1 MKNRGIFCC
10 LLVMAILT
18 SVPLETGQT
27 VGRSRLVPATL
38 DLREH
43 AAASINF
50 LTRAPDSAQGM
61 LPYFW
66 TFIGR
71 DCAELRHN
79 HWDYSENPGRNL
91 YGLIAARQITGSLEG
106 LEAQRAYERLI
117 YHSISPEYGL
127 SSRPAYSPFMR
138 DSGAVEVNLWDN
150 RSVFMGLLSLYML
163 YGEPQVKARLETMI
177 DGLERLAVRKDK
189 YVWFENEAY
198 FPGHVV
204 DASKPP
210 RVSQNSGGWI
220 TPLVK
225 YWQVT
230 GSERARKMAAGLA
243 NFIVDYQYTSLKPGR
258 KLGISNVH
266 GALFAVAG
274 VIREAQAGGDPKHIA
289 WAREMVDYASDNLAS
304 RYGWVMEMEGR
315 DWMKPEDSNSCE
327 TCAVVDM
334 LQCYLLLAGA
344 GYPEYWDRAERYL
357 RNYFTAGQMIDT
369 SWMNACHPCPDNVA
383 SSWTD
388 VPSRVRGCFVG
399 WGAPNDLVD
408 ETARVKDAIQNCC
421 GPHGAWGLFLA
432 WRRIV
437 TVRGDTLKVNLALNK
452 ETGACRVESSL
463 PYKGKVE
470 AVLYRDACVLLRAPG
485 WVDRAAVRCR
495 VDGREVKTVWA
506 GNYVMFAGA
515 KNGQRVTLEYP
526 LPVETRSEKLDG
538 HEYRVR
544 WKGDAVV
551 AIDPPGK
558 HVPILQRPWF
568 EKDEVPRKDEPEF
581 RFREEIDRA
590 LNEIDW

>member
-1 MKNRGIFCC
+1 MRLRPSWSVLS
-10 LLVMAILT
+10 LLVFTAT
-18 SVPLETGQT
+18 VSAQT
-27 VGRSRLVPATL
+27 AWTTRSVPATL

-43 AAASINF
+43 ASASINF
-50 LTRAPDSAQGM
+50 LTRAPDTAQGM

-66 TFIGR
+66 TFIGP
-71 DCAELRHN
+71 DCTELRHN

-106 LEAQRAYERLI
+106 LEAQRAYQKLI

-138 DSGAVEVNLWDN
+138 GEGRAEVNLWDN

-163 YGEPQVKARLETMI
+163 YGEPEVKDRLEAML
-177 DGLERLAVRKDK
+177 DGLEKLAVRQGK

-198 FPGHVV
+198 YPGHVV
-204 DASKPP
+204 DPARPP
-210 RVSQNSGGWI
+210 RVSQNSGGWV

-230 GSERARKMAAGLA
+230 GSERARAMAAGLA
-243 NFIVDYQYTSLKPGR
+243 NFIVDYQHTSLSGKK
-258 KLGISNVH
+258 KLGIANVH

-274 VIREAQAGGDPKHIA
+274 VIRESLVSGDSAHLA
-289 WAREMVDYASDNLAS
+289 WARRMVDYASDNLAS

-315 DWMKPEDSNSCE
+315 EWMKPEDTNSCE

-357 RNYFTAGQMIDT
+357 RNYFTAGQMLDT
-369 SWMNACHPCPDNVA
+369 GWMHACSPCPDNVA

-408 ETARVKDAIQNCC
+408 DHARVKNAIQNCC
-421 GPHGAWGLFLA
+421 APHGAWGLFLA
-432 WRRIV
+432 WHRIV
-437 TVRGDTLKVNLALNK
+437 TVSGDTVRVNLALNK
-452 ETGACRVESSL
+452 EAAACRVESSL
-463 PYKGKVE
+463 PYQGKLE
-470 AVLYRDACVLLRAPG
+470 AVLYRDAVALLRAPG
-485 WVDRAAVRCR
+485 WVDRARVRCR
-495 VDGREVKTVWA
+495 VDGREVKTVWN
-506 GNYVMFAGA
+506 GNYVQFSGA
-515 KNGQRVTLEYP
+515 KAGQRLSLEFP
-526 LPVETRSEKLDG
+526 QSTETRSEKLDG
-538 HEYRVR
+538 REYRVR
-544 WKGDAVV
+544 WRGDTVV
-551 AIDPPGK
+551 ALDPPGV
-558 HVPILQRPWF
+558 HVPILERPWF
-568 EKDEVPRKDEPEF
+568 EKDEVPQRQEPHLQ
-581 RFREEIDRA
+581 FREEIDRA